1 MSTETMNAMMQSQK
15 GLAAHNMES
24 KELSEIKG
32 KMFLAK
38 QFPRDV
44 DMAVQLTL
52 AECSRPELAF
62 SAQYE
67 FPRGDSVVKGPSI
80 RLVEVLAR
88 NWGNLIFGTRDV
100 EATAEGTIVEAF
112 AWDLATNVSDTKTFF
127 VKNERATKKSSY
139 KLTDPRDIYE
149 NTANNAAR
157 RKRACILS
165 LLPGWYVEQAVAACE
180 ETMKKA
186 LTSGKSMEEVRA
198 QCVNAFKEF
207 GVTEEQISEKIGRDV
222 TKLTENDVAR
232 LRRLYSAIKDGFVK
246 PQDAFGGSSQPDAPM
261 LSDSENDALD
271 ALNAALGGKK
281 GVKDGSFQG

>member
-1 MSTETMNAMMQSQK
+1 MAAENMNAMLQSQK
-15 GLAAHNMES
+15 SLAAHSVES

-32 KMFLAK
+32 KMLLAK
-38 QFPRDV
+38 QFPRDI

-67 FPRGDSVVKGPSI
+67 FQRGDSVVKGPSI
-80 RLVEVLAR
+80 RLVEVLAM
-88 NWGNLIFGTRDV
+88 NWGNLIFGTRDI
-100 EATAEGTIVEAF
+100 EATAEGTVVEAF

-149 NTANNAAR
+149 NTANYAAR

-222 TKLTENDVAR
+222 SKLTENDVAR

-246 PQDAFGGSSQPDAPM
+246 PNDAFGSGGQPVTPE
-261 LSDSENDALD
+261 LGEEDSEALRMM
-271 ALNAALGGKK
+271 NQMLGGDNK
-281 GVKDGSFQG
+281 